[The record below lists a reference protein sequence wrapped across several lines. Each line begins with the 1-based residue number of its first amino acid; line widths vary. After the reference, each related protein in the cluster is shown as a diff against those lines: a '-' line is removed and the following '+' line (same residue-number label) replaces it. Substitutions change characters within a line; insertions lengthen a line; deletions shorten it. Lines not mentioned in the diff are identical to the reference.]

1 MTVEQV
7 NNGEKTKLSKCIC
20 CGKIVYKWINHA
32 PLGDFCINCA
42 HTTMRILFQDII
54 EYHNGKSVS
63 LLEIMYHGN
72 KDKEH
77 RWLKHGVKPS
87 GEVE

>member
-1 MTVEQV
+1 MTVEPGNFSNEGYTV
-7 NNGEKTKLSKCIC
+7 RC
-20 CGKIVYKWINHA
+20 CCCHAEVSKWIQHV
-32 PLGDFCINCA
+32 PSGCYCINCA
-42 HTTMRILFQDII
+42 QRTMRMLFQDII